1 MLSAGMLG
9 FYISFWFGPS
19 WRRAWQPTPVFLPGK
34 SHAQMCLVGCS
45 PWGCKRIG
53 HDVTTKQPQQQRCS
67 WPLDFEQIP
76 LSVSTDPTGAGR
88 CQVQG
93 GSKNCVLNRWR
104 CPRDN
109 YMEAESGSESHSVVS
124 DSWPPRGLYS
134 PWNSPGQKT
143 AVGNLPLPQ
152 GIFPTQGS
160 NPGLPHCGRILY
172 QLN

>member
-1 MLSAGMLG
+1 
-9 FYISFWFGPS
+9 
-19 WRRAWQPTPVFLPGK
+19 
-34 SHAQMCLVGCS
+34 MCLVGCS

-109 YMEAESGSESHSVVS
+109 YVEAESGSESHSVVS

-134 PWNSPGQKT
+134 PWNSPGQNT
-143 AVGNLPLPQ
+143 AVGSFSLLQ
-152 GIFPTQGS
+152 WIFPTQESNRGLLHCRRISLPTAVRAVPKRGALLGELNNFPSTKSQGS
-160 NPGLPHCGRILY
+160 QHDGL
-172 QLN
+172 

>member
-1 MLSAGMLG
+1 
-9 FYISFWFGPS
+9 
-19 WRRAWQPTPVFLPGK
+19 
-34 SHAQMCLVGCS
+34 MCLVGCS

-53 HDVTTKQPQQQRCS
+53 HDVTTKEPQQQPCS

-109 YMEAESGSESHSVVS
+109 YVEAESGSESHSVVS

-134 PWNSPGQKT
+134 PWNSPGQNT